1 MSSFKR
7 AARRCLADILNSITF
22 LVEFVWTRGD
32 LNEFGEYSM
41 RYTDDGGCIVVA
53 AGPTVI
59 EVCDNRTLSL
69 EIFNRYAR
77 KLLYTVRRE
86 SPPVILPSDRHGSLV
101 SLNNDH
107 SHPRK
112 NQVRAVKSHFSL
124 WFEPDKYIAGS
135 LLRGRRKSCPLRIV

>member
-1 MSSFKR
+1 MPVLHSDYQAEPVARHIYIERQQPEPVEDYGFYIVHDAPGNKLKITIHVESQEDGDGISNMSSFKR

-59 EVCDNRTLSL
+59 EGKSTCDLALRQ
-69 EIFNRYAR
+69 A
-77 KLLYTVRRE
+77 
-86 SPPVILPSDRHGSLV
+86 
-101 SLNNDH
+101 
-107 SHPRK
+107 
-112 NQVRAVKSHFSL
+112 
-124 WFEPDKYIAGS
+124 WFISIPK
-135 LLRGRRKSCPLRIV
+135 